1 MRLFLAI
8 NFPPD
13 LRDALFQ
20 AAAPLR
26 AAAPDIRW
34 TPADRI
40 HLTVKFLGEQPPEI
54 EDRLRP
60 VMDAVAAE
68 HRPVRLVLASVGAF
82 PGFRRARVVW
92 IGVQANPELESLY
105 RDVDAACVRLGL
117 PRELRVF
124 RPHVTI
130 GRVRPGTSPLQL
142 SALALAAATVKMRD
156 DSIAETLDL
165 MESVSGIGGSRYVT
179 RHRSP
184 LARL

>member
-8 NFPPD
+8 DFSAE
-13 LRDALFQ
+13 LRVALFQ
-20 AAAPLR
+20 SAAPLR

-40 HLTVKFLGEQPPEI
+40 HLTVKFLGEQPPETV
-54 EDRLRP
+54 DRLRP

-68 HRPVRLVLASVGAF
+68 HGEVQLVLANVGAF
-82 PGFRRARVVW
+82 PSFRRARVVW

-105 RDVDAACVRLGL
+105 RDVDAACVQLGF

-130 GRVRPGTSPLQL
+130 GRVRPGTSPRQL
-142 SALALAAATVKMRD
+142 SALALATETIEMRGD
-156 DSIAETLDL
+156 TTAEALDL
-165 MESVSGIGGSRYVT
+165 MESVSGTGGSRYVT